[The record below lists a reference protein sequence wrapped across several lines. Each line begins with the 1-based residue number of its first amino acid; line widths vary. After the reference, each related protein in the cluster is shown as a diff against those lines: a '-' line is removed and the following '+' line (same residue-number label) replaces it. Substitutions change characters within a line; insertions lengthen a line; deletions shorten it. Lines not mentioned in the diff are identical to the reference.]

1 MDRFGIL
8 TKGFE
13 VAREKNTVVEQVLRR
28 WEKAENS
35 KAKRLSQEETA

>member
-1 MDRFGIL
+1 MDGFGVL

-13 VAREKNTVVEQVLRR
+13 VAREKNIVVEQVLRR